1 MHATGYRMTSHPA
14 ASLYQSAYERLRAD
28 LISGRIKPG
37 TKLKIAEIARAQGV
51 SAAGIRE
58 ALSRLAAEG
67 FTVAEPQKGYR
78 VAPVSRDELQ
88 DLTHVRTHIENECL
102 ELAIRT
108 GDYTWEAAIVGS
120 SHRLLRISQDDQVD
134 GTEPFGTR
142 WRAAHYDFHFSLVA
156 ACPSQWFLRLR
167 EQLWWQSERYR
178 SISVTLAGMNRDIQQ
193 EHSDLA
199 EAVLARDTTLA
210 KRLMEKHLTRTAE
223 ALLKL
228 SHFE

>member
-1 MHATGYRMTSHPA
+1 MTSHPA

-67 FTVAEPQKGYR
+67 FAVAEPQKGYR
-78 VAPVSRDELQ
+78 VAPVSQDELQ
-88 DLTHVRTHIENECL
+88 DLTHVRTHIENDCL
-102 ELAIRT
+102 ELAIGA
-108 GDYTWEAAIVGS
+108 GDYSWEATILGA
-120 SHRLLRISQDDQVD
+120 SHRLSRISKDEQVE
-134 GTEPFGTR
+134 GLEPFGTR

-156 ACPSQWFLRLR
+156 ACPSNWFLRLR

-178 SISVTLAGMNRDIQQ
+178 SVSVALAGTDRDIQQ

-199 EAVLARDTTLA
+199 EAVLARDAMLA
-210 KRLMEKHLTRTAE
+210 KRLMEKHLARTAG
-223 ALLKL
+223 ALLNL
-228 SHFE
+228 SHF